1 MLGIRRDVVG
11 RYHWLRFEPR
21 LKVILLS
28 CTLVVVSLIAGCAG
42 TSGPSQDNAADS
54 TQRTGLAANQTV
66 DNALGSVAPWCQL
79 VAGLVGELS
88 CQR

>member
-1 MLGIRRDVVG
+1 MLGIRRGLIG

-28 CTLVVVSLIAGCAG
+28 CTLGVVSLIAGCAG
-42 TSGPSQDNAADS
+42 TSGLSQDNAADS

-66 DNALGSVAPWCQL
+66 DMACGARDSVVTTL
-79 VAGLVGELS
+79 VRNTA
-88 CQR
+88 